1 MFPHM
6 SNHHDN
12 NFLKI
17 INKNNILIASIIL
30 LIDAI
35 GYLNRNYCRKLFKR
49 EFIEN

>member
-1 MFPHM
+1 M

-17 INKNNILIASIIL
+17 ISKNNILIASFIL
-30 LIDAI
+30 LIVAI
-35 GYLNRNYCRKLFKR
+35 GYLNRNYCKELFRR